1 MDFDSA
7 FNRLL
12 GFEGGFS
19 SNPDDPG
26 GATRFGITE
35 AVARKHGYTGD
46 MESLPQQFAKL
57 VYQTDFWD
65 RCDCDALPDQIRYAV
80 FDAAVN
86 SGAVQSIKWLQA
98 AAGMAPD
105 GIIGP
110 ATMSSVKGSDPVV
123 LLMRLC
129 GARLGF
135 LTTLPGWATFG
146 KGWARRIASIL
157 TQ

>member
-1 MDFDSA
+1 MDFETA

-12 GFEGGFS
+12 GFEGGY
-19 SNPDDPG
+19 SNNPADPG

-35 AVARKHGYTGD
+35 AVARVYGYKDRMEDLPLDTARNIYKD
-46 MESLPQQFAKL
+46 MYWDKVRADDLPEG
-57 VYQTDFWD
+57 
-65 RCDCDALPDQIRYAV
+65 IRYDL

-86 SGAVQSIKWLQA
+86 SGAAQAIRWLQA
-98 AAGMAPD
+98 ACGATVD
-105 GIIGP
+105 GIVGP
-110 ATMSSVKGSDPVV
+110 ATISAAKTAEPV
-123 LLMRLC
+123 LLSRRYSGLRL
-129 GARLGF
+129 AF

>member
-1 MDFDSA
+1 MDFDTA

-12 GFEGGFS
+12 GFEGGY
-19 SNPDDPG
+19 SNDAADPG

-35 AVARKHGYTGD
+35 AEARKHGYTGE
-46 MESLPQQFAKL
+46 MQELPQQFAKL
-57 VYQTDFWD
+57 IYESNYWD
-65 RCDCDALPDQIRYAV
+65 KCRCDDLPDGLRYAV

-86 SGAVQSIKWLQA
+86 SGPVQAAKWLQA
-98 AAGMAPD
+98 AVGTTPD
-105 GIIGP
+105 GVIGL
-110 ATMSSVKGSDPVV
+110 ATIAAAKKLDVV
-123 LLMRLC
+123 TVHARLN

-157 TQ
+157 TD